1 MVFVLCNGSCV
12 HAHICT
18 GGNRRSA
25 TYITDASSSLGAA
38 RSAGKYKSSTDVA
51 CVQCP
56 VDTYSTHVAATGIA
70 TCAVCPA
77 LTTSV
82 VGASAKTQCVS
93 QIGTFSAG
101 PGEAAEYCSP
111 GKYQNEPDKTHC
123 ESCGVGKY
131 QPLYGATSTAQCL
144 D

>member
-1 MVFVLCNGSCV
+1 MLPCV
-12 HAHICT
+12 PF
-18 GGNRRSA
+18 
-25 TYITDASSSLGAA
+25 SSSVSGSSIRQQCVCNAGYTGMGNTTCEA
-38 RSAGKYKSSTDVA
+38 CAAGKYKSSSDVA